1 MVAEDLCNDPLCDR
15 NRRGEKHPTHDIS
28 QVHQKKFESLQRLI
42 GAGSDITGAT
52 IGAFAGATLGG
63 PPGAVTG
70 AAAGAAISNVLRNI
84 GSDISERM
92 LSPREEVRIG
102 AALRFAFDKVQE
114 NFRNGAKLRDDD
126 FFYDKPYDRAA
137 YKEIVEGVLLAAQRE
152 YEEKKTRLYGNL
164 FANIAFSAGISGAHA
179 SLLIKLSQS
188 LSYRQ
193 LCLLSIF
200 GQRDRFILRQGNYRE
215 TPTFFPEIISL
226 LQEIF
231 DLSTRGLITRLSG
244 SVVLGHT
251 DIVPANMKPEGEG
264 ETLFKL
270 MVLKEIDE
278 QDLKDIAQML
288 K

>member
-1 MVAEDLCNDPLCDR
+1 MAAENYCNDPLCDR
-15 NRRGEKHPTHDIS
+15 IRKGEKHLAHDTSPILK
-28 QVHQKKFESLQRLI
+28 KKFESLQNLI

-52 IGAFAGATLGG
+52 IGGI
-63 PPGAVTG
+63 
-70 AAAGAAISNVLRNI
+70 AGAAFGGDQGAVMGAATGTLISNVFKNVGNELA
-84 GSDISERM
+84 ERM
-92 LSPREEVRIG
+92 LGPREKVRIG
-102 AALRFAFDKVQE
+102 AALGFAINKIEQNFSEGAMLRQDNFFD
-114 NFRNGAKLRDDD
+114 
-126 FFYDKPYDRAA
+126 DKPHDRAA

-152 YEEKKTRLYGNL
+152 YEEKKTSLYGNL
-164 FANIAFSAGISGAHA
+164 LANIAFSPGISRAHA

-200 GQRDRFILRQGNYRE
+200 GQGGRFRLRENNYRE
-215 TPTFFPEIISL
+215 TPTMLLEIISL
-226 LQEIF
+226 LQEILE
-231 DLSTRGLITRLSG
+231 LSVRGLITTLSG

-270 MVLKEIDE
+270 MSIKEIEE
-278 QDLKDIAQML
+278 QDLINIAQML